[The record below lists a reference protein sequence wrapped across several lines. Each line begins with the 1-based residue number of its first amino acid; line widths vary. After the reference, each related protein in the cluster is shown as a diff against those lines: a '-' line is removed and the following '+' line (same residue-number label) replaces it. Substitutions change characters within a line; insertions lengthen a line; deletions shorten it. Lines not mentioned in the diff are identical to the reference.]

1 MTDSRQAVG
10 RFGVRAASLAAI
22 LAGTV
27 GVARAE
33 TPPYPPSRVVTG
45 ITWHTDTYRFGD
57 VGGDIW
63 SVTSA
68 ADGTVYTAWGD
79 AATGGCTTKASYG
92 VGAVVGGPGTN
103 VAATGC
109 GPAGLNHGKLGSL
122 LDVGGTLYAVVNTQ
136 SRPWPYPDFQVWR
149 SDDHGATWLK
159 PAWSFR
165 GTAQTIRPNSFVNAA
180 PGDAGNDG
188 FAYLMG
194 VRVVQHPYRVFL
206 MRAPVGKLLDQT
218 AYAYF
223 TGLDAQGAPAW
234 GGNPAAARPVFV
246 DRNGAEGARAVWDAG
261 LGRYLLTVA
270 HSTGGRI
277 GVFEGPHTWGPW
289 GTFDYEDR
297 WLGMSGGDFLG
308 VRFPTDWMADAGT
321 TLWTVFS
328 CYGRMPCGIYHD
340 RMNLIEAT
348 LTLTPAETARRQRA
362 RSAAAGP

>member
-1 MTDSRQAVG
+1 MTGWGAEQWEDEHDRQPASRGEVSRPRGNPA
-10 RFGVRAASLAAI
+10 AAI

-27 GVARAE
+27 AVARAE
-33 TPPYPPSRVVTG
+33 TPPYPPSRVVAG

-79 AATGGCTTKASYG
+79 AAIGGCTAKASYG
-92 VGAVVGGPGTN
+92 VGAIVGGPGTD

-122 LDVGGTLYAVVNTQ
+122 LDVGGILYAVVNTQ

-159 PAWSFR
+159 PTWSFR

-194 VRVVQHPYRVFL
+194 VRVVPHPYRVFL
-206 MRAPVGKLLDQT
+206 MRAPLRKFLDQT

-223 TGLDAQGAPAW
+223 TGLDTRGSPAW
-234 GGNPAAARPVFV
+234 GGNPTAARPVFV

-277 GVFEGPHTWGPW
+277 GVFEGPHRGAPGAPSTTRIAGSGCP
-289 GTFDYEDR
+289 GATFSASASR
-297 WLGMSGGDFLG
+297 
-308 VRFPTDWMADAGT
+308 PTGW
-321 TLWTVFS
+321 
-328 CYGRMPCGIYHD
+328 P
-340 RMNLIEAT
+340 
-348 LTLTPAETARRQRA
+348 TPARRSGPC
-362 RSAAAGP
+362 SAATAACPAASTTTA